1 MLCTVPETRPETR
14 PGMKRACQESAPA
27 LVAHEHTG
35 PAGRLAP
42 QPAPRAVRAV
52 PSDRLPIP
60 VLIYFLA
67 VVIPIHFYAGPLYMT
82 SVRVFLLVMII
93 PLLVNWLMGKYD
105 GFLAT
110 DIFFVLHIL
119 WMGLALAVN
128 SPDKVVSQMGSVG
141 VEFLG
146 GYFLARAYVRS
157 AGVFVKV
164 VRLLVLVVCATLP
177 FAVYEALTG
186 HPIIIE
192 TIWKIPGLRS
202 ENLFHIPGRMGLE
215 RARVM
220 LAHPI
225 HYGLFCSIAISLT
238 FVGLKGIYSNTRRYL
253 VTAAIGLCVFLSL
266 SSGALLAATLQI
278 GLIFWAWSMDR
289 TRGRWWLLLGLFAI
303 AYVVIDILSN
313 RSPVQVFMSYATF
326 SSHTAYWR
334 GLIFKWGMVN
344 VWANPVFGL
353 GLNDWVR
360 PEFMMFID
368 SMDNFWLLIAVQQ
381 GIPGFLLL
389 AAGVFPA
396 LLRVG
401 LRDFDRDRLLWQ
413 LRRAWMFT
421 FAGLTFTLCTVH
433 VWTNIYSFTFFIFGA
448 GMWFLN
454 AVPGRDST
462 GDAGQDAPQGPGSG
476 RLAHVRK
483 AGAQDA
489 AQTAHPRA
497 QEPSGPP
504 RYSRFS
510 PDRR

>member
-1 MLCTVPETRPETR
+1 
-14 PGMKRACQESAPA
+14 MKRACQESAPA

-35 PAGRLAP
+35 PVGRLAP
-42 QPAPRAVRAV
+42 KPAPRAVRAV
-52 PSDRLPIP
+52 SSDRLPIP

-82 SVRVFLLVMII
+82 LVRVFLLVMII

-110 DIFFVLHIL
+110 DFFFILHIL
-119 WMGLALAVN
+119 WMGVALAVN
-128 SPDKVVSQMGSVG
+128 NPDKVVSQMGSVG

-266 SSGALLAATLQI
+266 SSGALLAAILQI
-278 GLIFWAWSMDR
+278 GLIFWAWSLDR
-289 TRGRWWLLLGLFAI
+289 TRARWWLLLGLFAI

-326 SSHTAYWR
+326 SPHTAYWR
-334 GLIFKWGMVN
+334 GLIFQWGMVN
-344 VWANPVFGL
+344 VWANPVFGI

-401 LRDFDRDRLLWQ
+401 LRDFDSDRLLWQ
-413 LRRAWMFT
+413 LRRAWMFA

-433 VWTNIYSFTFFIFGA
+433 VWTNIYSFTFFMFGA

-476 RLAHVRK
+476 RLAHGRT
-483 AGAQDA
+483 AGTAPAASAQDA
-489 AQTAHPRA
+489 ARSRRPRT
-497 QEPSGPP
+497 QKPSGAPP
-504 RYSRFS
+504 YSRFS
-510 PDRR
+510 PDRRP